1 MQKIS
6 NFAAQNFKAMNI
18 TDDSNN
24 IYIKDYTVPKGRA
37 KEDIKAR
44 EKIINAIYRKWT
56 AENPEKCVYNEAL
69 KDFIHVKF
77 ESINETVNKAA
88 RNYNSTM
95 AMFHLTEILKDA
107 KVVKC
112 DKPDKSTKNQAKYTQ
127 MIIMQWEKV
136 KLMVGEKSTGLK
148 IQYCI
153 TSLEQ

>member
-1 MQKIS
+1 MG
-6 NFAAQNFKAMNI
+6 I
-18 TDDSNN
+18 TEDNDN
-24 IYIKDYTVPKGRA
+24 IYIDYNYTIPKGRE

-56 AENPEKCVYNEAL
+56 AENPEKCMFNEDL
-69 KDFIHVKF
+69 KDFIFVKF

-88 RNYNSTM
+88 RSYKSTM
-95 AMFHLTEILKDA
+95 AMFYLTEILKNA
-107 KVVKC
+107 KVVNC
-112 DKPDKSTKNQAKYTQ
+112 DKPDRNTKNQAKYTQ

-136 KLMVGEKSTGLK
+136 KLMVGVKSTKLK